1 MFRTILNH
9 TRHEMSLKSLMNNIK
24 SPSLSDKLFA
34 GTIYGAERLSPRSEF
49 YLEEET
55 D

>member
-34 GTIYGAERLSPRSEF
+34 GTIYGPEKLSRRCEY